1 VGGIVEIA
9 VPGGGSGSSAS
20 GEILLGLFFAGMIA
34 MIATASVSA
43 WAARRR

>member
-9 VPGGGSGSSAS
+9 VPGSGGGGSAS
-20 GEILLGLFFAGMIA
+20 GEILLALFFAGMVA